1 MITPKNQLPDFL
13 IADLYR
19 NNLVILEDEVKKQA
33 KPEKKLIPTAERQW
47 YLGNN
52 DKKIIILVNEKEA
65 VYLPDASLQFLSS
78 ILNACK
84 LNLGDVAIVN
94 FQNDPVSYQF
104 LKEQLL
110 PKHVLL
116 FGITAKKL
124 LLPFMIPDY
133 QVQKHDNCSF
143 LQAPALET
151 MQGDSQDAKLEKSK
165 LWLSLKKM
173 FGI

>member
-1 MITPKNQLPDFL
+1 MIPPKNQLPDFL

-19 NNLVILEDEVKKQA
+19 NNLVILEEEVPKTA
-33 KPEKKLIPTAERQW
+33 KPAKKHVPAAERKW
-47 YLGNN
+47 YLGDNA
-52 DKKIIILVNEKEA
+52 KKIIILVNEPEA

-78 ILNACK
+78 ILHACK
-84 LNLGDVAIVN
+84 LNLGDIAIVN

-104 LKEQLL
+104 LKEKLMPIQ
-110 PKHVLL
+110 VLL
-116 FGITAKKL
+116 FGVSAKKL

-151 MQGDSQDAKLEKSK
+151 MMGDSKESKLEKSK